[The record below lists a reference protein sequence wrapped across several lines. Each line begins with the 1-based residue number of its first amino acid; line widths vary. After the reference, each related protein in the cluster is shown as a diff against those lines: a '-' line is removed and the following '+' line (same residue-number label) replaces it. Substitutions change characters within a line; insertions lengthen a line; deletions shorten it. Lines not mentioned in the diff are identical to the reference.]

1 MLRKEKENNYT
12 LLPMKQLDTR
22 VIDRTNKFY
31 LEMSK
36 KVLTDREYEILHKLL
51 IDKKPIHEVS
61 KLYGLTNE
69 RIRQIYLN
77 TCNKVKNATG
87 VLNSIDHYKQI
98 LEELKRQWRIASK
111 GELSKSEDKIVQNLD
126 RSLVD
131 FSFPFS
137 KRMNSFFDLLE
148 VKTLRELSAITLQEF
163 SCIRGFKG
171 QLKKELT
178 AFIEFENIESL
189 FEGFHDWKDIQNPL

>member
-1 MLRKEKENNYT
+1 
-12 LLPMKQLDTR
+12 MKQIDSR
-22 VIDRTNKFY
+22 IIDRTNKFY

-51 IDKKPIHEVS
+51 IDKKSLNEVS
-61 KLYGLTNE
+61 GLYGLTNE
-69 RIRQIYLN
+69 RIRQIYLD
-77 TCNKVKNATG
+77 TCGKVKNATG
-87 VLNSIDHYKQI
+87 ILNNIDHYKQT
-98 LEELKRQWRIASK
+98 LEELKKQCRMAGK
-111 GELSKSEDKIVQNLD
+111 GEFVQYDTRISVDLDKLIVDCNY
-126 RSLVD
+126 
-131 FSFPFS
+131 PFS

-148 VKTLRELSAITLQEF
+148 VETLRDLSAITLKEF

-189 FEGFHDWKDIQNPL
+189 FEGFSDWKDN